1 MMKFEQVINNSDS
14 SLINNLW
21 YAAKDQCLMIEF
33 KNNRS
38 YMYFGVPRR
47 DVDAFG
53 NAASLGKFFHENI
66 RGFFQFVAAK

>member
-1 MMKFEQVINNSDS
+1 
-14 SLINNLW
+14 
-21 YAAKDQCLMIEF
+21 MIEF
-33 KNNRS
+33 KNLGC

-66 RGFFQFVAAK
+66 CGFFQFVAAN